1 MKLHYMG
8 KFNLDPDSLPQAEHK
23 PGAVEFKE
31 ADSMKK
37 LSVIAN
43 TVACIILVIL
53 GAAAFFRIVPVAE
66 PKSATITWFAALLG
80 SIVIIFPHE
89 LLHAACFKRDFELG
103 KPQQIEVPFAAA
115 RAAKREVGLPR
126 LFVIALHPPVELE
139 GADLR
144 ERIIHIVERVEE
156 DMLLLHPETAL
167 LEELVAVIISPWHI
181 GQL

>member
-80 SIVIIFPHE
+80 SIVIISSRTNCSTPPASKKTCIFTQISSRACY
-89 LLHAACFKRDFELG
+89 LLS
-103 KPQQIEVPFAAA
+103 A
-115 RAAKREVGLPR
+115 RRR
-126 LFVIALHPPVELE
+126 
-139 GADLR
+139 
-144 ERIIHIVERVEE
+144 
-156 DMLLLHPETAL
+156 
-167 LEELVAVIISPWHI
+167 
-181 GQL
+181 

>member
-37 LSVIAN
+37 LSIIAN

-80 SIVIIFPHE
+80 SSSRTSCSTPSASKKMCIFTQISSRACY
-89 LLHAACFKRDFELG
+89 LLS
-103 KPQQIEVPFAAA
+103 A
-115 RAAKREVGLPR
+115 RRR
-126 LFVIALHPPVELE
+126 
-139 GADLR
+139 
-144 ERIIHIVERVEE
+144 
-156 DMLLLHPETAL
+156 
-167 LEELVAVIISPWHI
+167 
-181 GQL
+181 

>member
-8 KFNLDPDSLPQAEHK
+8 KFNLDPDSLPQADHK

-89 LLHAACFKRDFELG
+89 LLHALCFKKDVYLYTNLKQG
-103 KPQQIEVPFAAA
+103 M
-115 RAAKREVGLPR
+115 
-126 LFVIALHPPVELE
+126 LFVIGMIFPKFIFMTMFGMICTSM
-139 GADLR
+139 GAGDYYNVFNAIR
-144 ERIIHIVERVEE
+144 QVPKNGRVYMSGMRSYWYVEE
-156 DMLLLHPETAL
+156 
-167 LEELVAVIISPWHI
+167 
-181 GQL
+181 

>member
-66 PKSATITWFAALLG
+66 PKSAQSPGLRRSSAL
-80 SIVIIFPHE
+80 
-89 LLHAACFKRDFELG
+89 
-103 KPQQIEVPFAAA
+103 
-115 RAAKREVGLPR
+115 
-126 LFVIALHPPVELE
+126 
-139 GADLR
+139 
-144 ERIIHIVERVEE
+144 
-156 DMLLLHPETAL
+156 
-167 LEELVAVIISPWHI
+167 
-181 GQL
+181 